1 MSEPVH
7 VGEGRGQQR
16 PEGLCGTMLQELP
29 RDGGKAWR
37 RHIQRSEFSSGGWRV
52 TVAHRIEFL

>member
-16 PEGLCGTMLQELP
+16 QEGLRTMLRTAQ
-29 RDGGKAWR
+29 RWGKGLEEA
-37 RHIQRSEFSSGGWRV
+37 RSEV
-52 TVAHRIEFL
+52 